1 MSRNHTTGPPSCRIL
16 VAFRCLRAFRFVAN
30 QWLALRQISR
40 LATRNFGILGAKCL
54 ILFGW
59 GTWIRTRTNGVRVR
73 GSTVNLFPS
82 AAAISNRLAGRRVE
96 HECFSPSGQGPLP
109 IWCRLLSYSPR
120 RSIPRDDQLPRIES
134 VILSMEFTGRAAA
147 VSWFRPPRRYSG
159 YRRRV
164 RKRHEP
170 PFHVGKHDRDRKKA
184 PEAA

>member
-1 MSRNHTTGPPSCRIL
+1 MDTSLGHHSRRGGTGK
-16 VAFRCLRAFRFVAN
+16 N
-30 QWLALRQISR
+30 WLYRWQASVSALCGAISEQI
-40 LATRNFGILGAKCL
+40 
-54 ILFGW
+54 GW

-82 AAAISNRLAGRRVE
+82 AAAIGDRLAGRRVE
-96 HECFSPSGQGPLP
+96 HECFSPFGQGPLP

-147 VSWFRPPRRYSG
+147 ASWFRPPRRYSG